1 MNTAHLDN
9 AAGSLSWSMVLDI
22 LRPIRQK
29 MTPAEQTTAASPPAN
44 LLDWGRT
51 FLPAHFAAP
60 PSSMHRW
67 LADMLDRMNHQAGLK
82 LNVLGPRGSAKSTVA
97 TLAFALRAAL
107 ENREP
112 YIWIISDTK
121 YQAQAHL
128 ENLKN
133 ELVENRLLAAAY
145 PHAVGAGPL
154 WRAAAIAL
162 RNGVTVEAFGA
173 GQRIRGRRRYHNR
186 PTLILCDDLQ
196 NDGHMR
202 SPLQREHSSTWFH
215 GTLLKA
221 GTPQTNVVN
230 LATAL
235 HTDALALQ
243 LHRTPGWL
251 SRIFRAIETWPQSL
265 SLWEEWESLYANPL
279 NPHAQADALRF
290 YQDRRAEMDHAA
302 VLLWPER
309 EDLYM
314 LMCMRAES
322 GRTAF
327 EREKQN
333 SPIDPEAC
341 EWPETYFGESL
352 WFDEWPQHLRLK
364 ILTLDPSKGANARR
378 GDFSAFVRLGIDA
391 QGVLYVEAD
400 LARRPTSQIVA
411 DGIAHYRQFQ
421 PDAFGVEANQFQELL
436 GEQFVLE
443 FRRQGL
449 LSVQPWLIDNTL
461 NKLVRIRRLGP
472 HLSARRFR
480 MKANS
485 PGTRLLVDQLKQFP
499 IADHDD
505 GPDALEMA
513 IRLAAHML
521 RGVPSDGLGNRL
533 PIG

>member
-9 AAGSLSWSMVLDI
+9 AAGSLSWPMVVNL
-22 LRPIRQK
+22 LRPIRNK
-29 MTPAEQTTAASPPAN
+29 MLPAAQAAAAPAS

-51 FLPAHFAAP
+51 FLPAHFAVP

-67 LADMLDRMNHQAGLK
+67 LADSLDRMDHQAGLK
-82 LNVLGPRGSAKSTVA
+82 LNLLGPRGSAKSTVA

-107 ENREP
+107 EDREP
-112 YIWIISDTK
+112 YIWIISDTR
-121 YQAQAHL
+121 YQARAHL

-133 ELVENRLLAAAY
+133 ELVENRLLAASY
-145 PHAVGAGPL
+145 PNAVGSGPRWCAG
-154 WRAAAIAL
+154 AISL
-162 RNGVTVEAFGA
+162 RNGVTVEAFGT
-173 GQRIRGRRRYHNR
+173 GQRIRGRRQRHNR

-202 SPLQREHSSTWFH
+202 SSVQRERSSTWFH

-243 LHRTPGWL
+243 LHRTPGWI
-251 SRIFRAIETWPQSL
+251 SRIFRAIETWPRSL
-265 SLWEEWESLYANPL
+265 PLWQQWESLYADPHNP
-279 NPHAQADALRF
+279 NAQADALRF
-290 YQDRRAEMDHAA
+290 YHDRRAEMDDGA
-302 VLLWPER
+302 VVLWPER
-309 EDLYM
+309 ENLYT

-341 EWPETYFGESL
+341 EWPEAYFGEHL
-352 WFDEWPQHLRLK
+352 WFNEWPQKLRLK
-364 ILTLDPSKGANARR
+364 ILTLDPSKGADARR
-378 GDFSAFVRLGIDA
+378 GDFSAIVRLGIDA

-400 LARRPTSQIVA
+400 LARRPTPQIVA
-411 DGIAHYRQFQ
+411 DGVAHYRQFR

-436 GEQFVLE
+436 GEQFVME

-449 LSVQPWLIDNTL
+449 LSVQPWMIDNTL

-472 HLSARRFR
+472 HLSAHRFR
-480 MKANS
+480 MKADS
-485 PGTRLLVDQLKQFP
+485 PGTQLLVDQLRQFP
-499 IADHDD
+499 VADHDD

-513 IRLAAHML
+513 VRLAAQIFHG
-521 RGVPSDGLGNRL
+521 RSFNDGLGNRL
-533 PIG
+533 PVG